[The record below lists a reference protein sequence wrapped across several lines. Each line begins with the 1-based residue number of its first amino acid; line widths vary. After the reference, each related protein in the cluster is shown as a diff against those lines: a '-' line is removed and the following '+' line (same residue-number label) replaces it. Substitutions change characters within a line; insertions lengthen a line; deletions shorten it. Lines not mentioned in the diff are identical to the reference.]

1 MPRDITEAAD
11 GMGYSWSGRLFGV
24 DLPLAMPLI
33 IAGLRVATVT
43 TVGLVM
49 VTAVIG
55 EGGLGQLMLRGFN
68 FRNTTAV
75 YVGAIMTVLLAVSLD
90 LVVATIGRIATPWTR
105 RSANVRARLDL
116 IGQVVAW
123 FTDPATGAAR
133 RASPTARWNT
143 SCSRRWRSSP
153 PSSSPSRPVSRSA
166 TPGRARS

>member
-1 MPRDITEAAD
+1 
-11 GMGYSWSGRLFGV
+11 MGYAWRGRLVRV

-75 YVGAIMTVLLAVSLD
+75 YVGAIVTVALAVVLD
-90 LVVATIGRIATPWTR
+90 LAILAAGRVAT
-105 RSANVRARLDL
+105 
-116 IGQVVAW
+116 
-123 FTDPATGAAR
+123 
-133 RASPTARWNT
+133 RW
-143 SCSRRWRSSP
+143 S
-153 PSSSPSRPVSRSA
+153 
-166 TPGRARS
+166 